1 MLWLILFVWKVT
13 LLAHAN
19 PETSNKEFL
28 VIMVSIANISES
40 HARPWDERWT
50 PKGVIVSE
58 FMTGQK
64 CTVTLNP
71 QSDMVIPD
79 LGDGTVEVSMP
90 ASTPPK
96 PARSKEGE
104 AKDKVTTIT
113 PITHLPSSGSSRV
126 RRRINKQPD
135 VIDDAASFDN
145 LPDVYEVRR

>member
-1 MLWLILFVWKVT
+1 
-13 LLAHAN
+13 
-19 PETSNKEFL
+19 
-28 VIMVSIANISES
+28 MVSIANISES

-79 LGDGTVEVSMP
+79 LGDGMVEVSMP
-90 ASTPPK
+90 VSSPPQ
-96 PARSKEGE
+96 PSRSKEGE
-104 AKDKVTTIT
+104 AKNKVTAIT
-113 PITHLPSSGSSRV
+113 PIIHPPSSRSSQVRGRV
-126 RRRINKQPD
+126 NKQPD
-135 VIDDAASFDN
+135 AIDDAASFDN